1 MKVLNVM
8 SVRQLVFDDLA
19 EISAPA
25 HILIDP
31 LNDDVEAPK
40 DPRFQIT
47 KRMEILIGRAA
58 QVPLCSR
65 RTACIQIADYS
76 HSHI

>member
-31 LNDDVEAPK
+31 LNDNVEAPK

-47 KRMEILIGRAA
+47 KRMEIFVGRAA

-65 RTACIQIADYS
+65 HTACKQIANCSYS
-76 HSHI
+76 HI

>member
-8 SVRQLVFDDLA
+8 SVRQLLFDDLA

-31 LNDDVEAPK
+31 SNDLIEAPK
-40 DPRFQIT
+40 DPRFQMM
-47 KRMEILIGRAA
+47 KRMEIFVGRAA
-58 QVPLCSR
+58 QVLLCSK
-65 RTACIQIADYS
+65 RTARVADY
-76 HSHI
+76 